1 MEYAVERDD
10 YRSQHCTPFITA
22 LMVAVN
28 PETTGTNMGI
38 VIGKR
43 VRLERVMME
52 HARGFRLQNQLKGG
66 RRILG

>member
-52 HARGFRLQNQLKGG
+52 HCKAFPVTEPTQG
-66 RRILG
+66 RTAYP